1 LFAERDEDAALL
13 QALLDAL
20 TGNKVDFTLFFRRLS
35 QAQDEGGADPL
46 RSLFAD
52 PAACDAWL
60 AQWRAR
66 LRLEDRNSDARRTV
80 MDGVNPAFIP
90 RNHRVE
96 AMIDAAV
103 KDGDF
108 APFETLLTLLSRP
121 FEDQPDF
128 ADYADPP
135 REDERVLQ
143 TFCGT

>member
-1 LFAERDEDAALL
+1 
-13 QALLDAL
+13 
-20 TGNKVDFTLFFRRLS
+20 
-35 QAQDEGGADPL
+35 
-46 RSLFAD
+46 
-52 PAACDAWL
+52 
-60 AQWRAR
+60 
-66 LRLEDRNSDARRTV
+66 